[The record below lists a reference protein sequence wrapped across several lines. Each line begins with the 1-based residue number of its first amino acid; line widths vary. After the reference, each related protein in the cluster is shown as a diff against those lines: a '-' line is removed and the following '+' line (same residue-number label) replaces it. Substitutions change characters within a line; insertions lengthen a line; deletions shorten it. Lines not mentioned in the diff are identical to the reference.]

1 MGDPKTH
8 IAKLTVDL
16 QRDVRMPPIPTKFA
30 ESGHGKDKKMI
41 DTHVVGGINFFSG
54 LTAGELR
61 QISELCTIVKFK
73 KGVTIFKRGE
83 SAEQFYIVRS
93 GKVHLRVPIS
103 ILLASTEIV
112 VDVVIPGNVFG
123 WSALV
128 EPYQFTLSAYCDEE
142 SEIIQIGGKELL
154 SCCARKHHV
163 GLVLMGNLA
172 KVIGSRMDR
181 MQGLLEKEIAFN
193 VPSF

>member
-1 MGDPKTH
+1 MSICNATTEYPDIPRT
-8 IAKLTVDL
+8 IAKSG
-16 QRDVRMPPIPTKFA
+16 QRK
-30 ESGHGKDKKMI
+30 GNKMV
-41 DTHVVGGINFFSG
+41 DTHMLGGINFFSG
-54 LTAGELR
+54 LTARELR
-61 QISELCTIVKFK
+61 QISELCTIVKLK

-93 GKVHLRVPIS
+93 GKVHLSVPIS

-123 WSALV
+123 WSTLV

-142 SEIIQIGGKELL
+142 SELIQVRGKELL
-154 SCCARKHHV
+154 SFCARKHHV
-163 GLVLMGNLA
+163 GHVLMGNLV

>member
-1 MGDPKTH
+1 
-8 IAKLTVDL
+8 
-16 QRDVRMPPIPTKFA
+16 
-30 ESGHGKDKKMI
+30 MI
-41 DTHVVGGINFFSG
+41 DTHVLGGINFFSG

-93 GKVHLRVPIS
+93 GKVHLSVPIS
-103 ILLASTEIV
+103 ILLASKELV
-112 VDVVIPGNVFG
+112 VDVVVPGNVFG
-123 WSALV
+123 WSTFV

-142 SEIIQIGGKELL
+142 SEIIEMRGKELL
-154 SCCARKHHV
+154 SFCARKHHV
-163 GLVLMGNLA
+163 GHVLMGNLA

>member
-1 MGDPKTH
+1 
-8 IAKLTVDL
+8 
-16 QRDVRMPPIPTKFA
+16 
-30 ESGHGKDKKMI
+30 MI
-41 DTHVVGGINFFSG
+41 DTRLLGGVNFFSG
-54 LTAGELR
+54 LTVSELR
-61 QISELCTIVKFK
+61 QISKLCTIVKLK
-73 KGVTIFKRGE
+73 KGIAIFKRGE
-83 SAEQFYIVRS
+83 SAERFYIVRS

-112 VDVVIPGNVFG
+112 VDVVIPGNIFG

-142 SEIIQIGGKELL
+142 SEIIQMGGKELL
-154 SCCARKHHV
+154 SFCARKHHV
-163 GLVLMGNLA
+163 GLVLMGNLT

-181 MQGLLEKEIAFN
+181 MQSLLEKEIALN